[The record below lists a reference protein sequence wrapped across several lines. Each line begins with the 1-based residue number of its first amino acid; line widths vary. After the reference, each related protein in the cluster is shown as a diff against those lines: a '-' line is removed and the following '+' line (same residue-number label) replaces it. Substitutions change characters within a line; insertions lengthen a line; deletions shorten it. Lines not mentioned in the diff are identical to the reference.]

1 MNKQPVSYLQID
13 ARWKYKPYAVKGE
26 SSTIGGSGCG
36 PTAMSMVLATWADS
50 RVTPETECRW
60 ALAHGYKA
68 LRSGTYY
75 SYFVPAAK
83 RYGLACTQLNSAS
96 IYSNG
101 GSGLHA
107 QVISALTQGDLVI
120 ACMGPGNWTKGG
132 HYVLLWDVDP
142 VKDVA
147 YVNDPAST
155 LARRTR
161 GSWQL
166 FRKQVKFYWRIRR
179 PNAVPLPAGEEDTM
193 SSDEIRKL
201 VEETVKVTMKNTI
214 HDAVE
219 QVLADLG
226 RKPEPEWSEQEG
238 RWEDARMRGLTDG
251 SRPCALASRVEVVT
265 LISRAVEDSEKKN
278 SAETEAA
285 VNSAAAEL
293 EKELERLRDV
303 MESAGMD

>member
-13 ARWKYKPYAVKGE
+13 ARWKNKPYAVKGE

-36 PTAMSMVLATWADS
+36 PTAMSMVLATWADK
-50 RVTPETECRW
+50 RVTPETECAW

-83 RYGLACTQLNSAS
+83 RYGLQCTQLNSAS
-96 IYSNG
+96 IYGNG

-107 QVISALTQGDLVI
+107 QVLAALAQGDLIV
-120 ACMGPGNWTKGG
+120 ACMGSGNWTKGG
-132 HYVLLWDVDP
+132 HYILLWDVD
-142 VKDVA
+142 VSNDVA

-161 GSWQL
+161 GSWKLLRQ
-166 FRKQVKFYWRIRR
+166 QVKFYWRIRR
-179 PNAVPLPAGEEDTM
+179 PASAPSAAKEDTM
-193 SSDEIRKL
+193 STEEIRKL
-201 VEETVKVTMKNTI
+201 VEETVRVTMKNTI
-214 HDAVE
+214 QDAVT

-226 RKPEPEWSEQEG
+226 RAPEPEWSEQEG
-238 RWEDARMRGLTDG
+238 RWEDAKERGITDG

-265 LISRAVEDSEKKN
+265 LISRAITEMQKKAVTMED
-278 SAETEAA
+278 
-285 VNSAAAEL
+285 L
-293 EKELERLRDV
+293 EKLRRALED
-303 MESAGMD
+303 AGMD